1 MTTGVIVAIAAV
13 IFILF
18 DMIFLSIIIYNN
30 FVRKDAL
37 AQEGWSGVDVQLK
50 RRYDLIPNLV
60 AVVKQYAIHE
70 KDTLE
75 RVISMRSISAGAT
88 DINQIAKA
96 EAGLTQALKT
106 LFAVA
111 ESYPELK
118 ANQNFLALQKD
129 LGDIEHEIQLSR
141 RYYNG
146 AVRNYNILVDTFP
159 SNLIAKFA
167 HFQKRPYFEM
177 EEIERQAPKVQF

>member
-1 MTTGVIVAIAAV
+1 MILGIIGAVIVILIV
-13 IFILF
+13 IVILW
-18 DMIFLSIIIYNN
+18 SITAYNN
-30 FVRKDAL
+30 FVRTDAL

-70 KDTLE
+70 KETLE

-111 ESYPELK
+111 ENYPELK

-146 AVRNYNILVDTFP
+146 AVRNYNILVDVFP
-159 SNLIAKFA
+159 SNIIAKFA
-167 HFQKRPYFEM
+167 SFQKRPYFEM

>member
-1 MTTGVIVAIAAV
+1 MILGAIGAALV
-13 IFILF
+13 VLLV
-18 DMIFLSIIIYNN
+18 FLISWSIMAYNN
-30 FVRKDAL
+30 FVRTDAL

-60 AVVKQYAIHE
+60 AVVKQYATHE
-70 KDTLE
+70 KETLE

-111 ESYPELK
+111 ESYPDLK
-118 ANQNFLALQKD
+118 ANQNFLSLQKD
-129 LGDIEHEIQLSR
+129 LGDIEHEVQLAR

-146 AVRNYNILVDTFP
+146 AVRNYNVLVDVFP
-159 SNLIAKFA
+159 SNMIAKFA
-167 HFQKRPYFEM
+167 SFQRRPYFEM
-177 EEIERQAPKVQF
+177 EDGERQAPKVQF

>member
-1 MTTGVIVAIAAV
+1 MILGAISIAIIALLV
-13 IFILF
+13 FLF
-18 DMIFLSIIIYNN
+18 SWAIIAYNN
-30 FVRKDAL
+30 FVRTDAL

-70 KDTLE
+70 KETLE
-75 RVISMRSISAGAT
+75 RVISMRSISAGAI
-88 DINQIAKA
+88 DINQKAQA

-106 LFAVA
+106 LFAVT

-146 AVRNYNILVDTFP
+146 AARNYNVLVGMFP
-159 SNLIAKFA
+159 SNMIAKFA
-167 HFQKRPYFEM
+167 SFKVRPYFEM
-177 EEIERQAPKVQF
+177 ESTERQAPKVQF